1 MERRVLR
8 NWFLHVRVGDF
19 IFTIDEDNFWE
30 ALDIQLD
37 LMSPMGPVTLAREP
51 TLENL
56 LKAAYM
62 PSAALAGAG
71 LASYWTGTPFW
82 SLGPR
87 AYQGVII
94 QGKIDAIKLGGRV
107 LRSAGPRLVQAGV
120 LVGMYMGVRSYFHH
134 LASLDWVPDLYTI

>member
-1 MERRVLR
+1 M
-8 NWFLHVRVGDF
+8 
-19 IFTIDEDNFWE
+19 
-30 ALDIQLD
+30 D

-51 TLENL
+51 SLENL

-62 PSAALAGAG
+62 PSVALAGAG
-71 LASYWTGTPFW
+71 LAAYWTGTPFW

-94 QGKIDAIKLGGRV
+94 QGKIDAIKFGGRV
-107 LRSAGPRLVQAGV
+107 LRRTGPTLLAGAVVA
-120 LVGMYMGVRSYFHH
+120 GMYMGVRTYFHH

>member
-30 ALDIQLD
+30 ALDIQMD
-37 LMSPMGPVTLAREP
+37 LMDPRGFYTLAREP

-62 PSAALAGAG
+62 PSAAVAGAG
-71 LASYWTGTPFW
+71 LAGYWTGTPFW
-82 SLGPR
+82 SLGFR
-87 AYQGVII
+87 AYQGVVI
-94 QGKIDAIKLGGRV
+94 QGKIDAVKLGGRI
-107 LRSAGPRLVQAGV
+107 LRRTGPTLLAGAMVA
-120 LVGMYMGVRSYFHH
+120 GMYMGVRSYFHH
-134 LASLDWVPDLYTI
+134 LASLDWVPDVYAI